1 MEVQAKSL
9 DKANALA
16 DAVISGAE
24 LNNRVENLAKKAAK
38 NMKIDGFRQGK
49 VPLKVIMDRHAKAL
63 EDDARNELL
72 GEVVKESLK
81 ILKKELKDLIGEPMI
96 NKLDKDGNDIK
107 TQIEIS
113 FRPEVKID
121 EIESIMPKFT
131 APKVTKKEVDDRI
144 NEFLK
149 ITAPIEKIEKD
160 KLEKGDYAKFDFEGF
175 VDGVAFEGG
184 KAENYVLEIGSN
196 QFIPGFE
203 DGMIGLKAG
212 EKKDIKVVFPK
223 EYGAPNLAGKEAVF
237 KIKLH
242 EIQAKKP
249 QVLDEQSVK
258 RLMPND
264 KDASVE
270 KLQEN
275 IKTQIKNE
283 KFDKLVNEELKVK
296 FADLAVEKFKFDL
309 PKNVVEQEIN
319 MRFRNNWAS
328 FSDEDRKK
336 FQENKDELEKQRKSY
351 EEEARKSVA
360 LTFIIDELA
369 KMRSVEVSDQ
379 EIIQAIYME
388 AYRSGLDPKQHFEY
402 YKNQNML
409 PAIKMALVEEK
420 LFNDIFKLPEEK
432 AQNSEESE
440 NKPKKTT
447 KSTKKAEE

>member
-49 VPLKVIMDRHAKAL
+49 VPLKVVMDRYAQAL

-72 GEVVKESLK
+72 GEVIKESLK
-81 ILKKELKDLIGEPMI
+81 ILNKQTKDLIGEPMI

-175 VDGVAFEGG
+175 VDGVAFDGG

-203 DGMIGLKAG
+203 DGMVGLKAG
-212 EKKDIKVVFPK
+212 EQKDIKVVFPK
-223 EYGAPNLAGKEAVF
+223 EYGAPNLAGKEAIF
-237 KIKLH
+237 KVKLH

-296 FADLAVEKFKFDL
+296 FADSAVEKFKFDL
-309 PKNVVEQEIN
+309 PKNIVEQEIN

-351 EEEARKSVA
+351 EEEAKKSVA

-369 KMRSVEVSDQ
+369 KMRSIEVSDQ
-379 EIIQAIYME
+379 ELIQAIYME
-388 AYRSGLDPKQHFEY
+388 AYRSGLDPKQHLEY

-432 AQNSEESE
+432 TQNSEESE

>member
-16 DAVISGAE
+16 DATISGAE

-203 DGMIGLKAG
+203 DQG
-212 EKKDIKVVFPK
+212 
-223 EYGAPNLAGKEAVF
+223 
-237 KIKLH
+237 
-242 EIQAKKP
+242 
-249 QVLDEQSVK
+249 
-258 RLMPND
+258 
-264 KDASVE
+264 
-270 KLQEN
+270 
-275 IKTQIKNE
+275 
-283 KFDKLVNEELKVK
+283 
-296 FADLAVEKFKFDL
+296 
-309 PKNVVEQEIN
+309 
-319 MRFRNNWAS
+319 
-328 FSDEDRKK
+328 
-336 FQENKDELEKQRKSY
+336 
-351 EEEARKSVA
+351 
-360 LTFIIDELA
+360 
-369 KMRSVEVSDQ
+369 
-379 EIIQAIYME
+379 
-388 AYRSGLDPKQHFEY
+388 
-402 YKNQNML
+402 
-409 PAIKMALVEEK
+409 
-420 LFNDIFKLPEEK
+420 
-432 AQNSEESE
+432 
-440 NKPKKTT
+440 
-447 KSTKKAEE
+447 